1 MKATEIRRDFE
12 YKDAELPSGITVSG
26 IVITKNGKLYG
37 TSGSITA
44 KYPNKTSFKF
54 RMYQENSPDPV
65 YNELLGDV
73 GTILVDTSKV
83 REGIDS
89 NTVIAEFKEF
99 ITTDLSL
106 TE

>member
-1 MKATEIRRDFE
+1 
-12 YKDAELPSGITVSG
+12 
-26 IVITKNGKLYG
+26 
-37 TSGSITA
+37 
-44 KYPNKTSFKF
+44 
-54 RMYQENSPDPV
+54 MYQEDSPDPAHNV
-65 YNELLGDV
+65 ILGNI

-89 NTVIAEFKEF
+89 NAVIAEFKEF